1 MQFFVGT
8 SGYSYKEWKGRF
20 YPEKLPAKEMLSFY
34 AQHFSTVEINNSFY
48 KMPTVSVVESW
59 AEQVPESFRFV
70 LKAPQAITHFKR
82 LKAECQESLNEFL
95 ETASALKKRQGPLLF
110 QLPPNFK
117 KDVERLDAFLKLI
130 PKRAQVGFEFRHQ
143 SWFDTEVYNCLKKYS
158 CVLCTAD
165 ADELPLNDLVS
176 TAKWGMVR
184 LRREKYSKKQ
194 LADWVKKIKAQAW
207 SQVYVFFKHEDTGT
221 GPKFASQFLSLV

>member
-8 SGYSYKEWKGRF
+8 SGYSYKEWKGSF

-34 AQHFSTVEINNSFY
+34 AQHFSTVEINNTFY

-59 AEQVPESFRFV
+59 AQQAPNSFRFV

-82 LKAECQESLNEFL
+82 LKAECQESLNAFL

-117 KDVERLDAFLKLI
+117 KDVERLDGFLKLI
-130 PKRAQVGFEFRHQ
+130 PKRTQVGFEFRHE
-143 SWFDTEVYNCLKKYS
+143 SWFDADVYACLKKHS

-165 ADELPLNDLVS
+165 ADELPHSDLVS

-194 LADWVKKIKAQAW
+194 LADWVKKIKAQDW
-207 SQVYVFFKHEDTGT
+207 SQVYLFFKHEDTGT